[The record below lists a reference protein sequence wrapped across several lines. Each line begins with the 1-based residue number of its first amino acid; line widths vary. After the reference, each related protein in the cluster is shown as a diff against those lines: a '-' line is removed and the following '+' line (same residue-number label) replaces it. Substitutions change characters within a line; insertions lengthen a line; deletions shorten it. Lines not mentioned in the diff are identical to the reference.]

1 MILGGNLNLVLDCNL
16 EACDCNP
23 VLRKVSLSKI
33 IEIEKNLNLCD
44 IWRIGN
50 FSLKSF
56 IWFHSKKIRLLFRIK
71 CSTETCEKN

>member
-1 MILGGNLNLVLDCNL
+1 MILEGKLNLVFDCNL
-16 EACDCNP
+16 EEYDCNP

-44 IWRIGN
+44 IWRIRN